1 MKNSTRL
8 FVCLLIVITLLVSAC
23 SKVNTGDESS
33 AGTSQVS
40 DSSSINS
47 DSSGNNESS
56 FEGTGEESHESN
68 ETSSYDN
75 EYLRSEVDFKD
86 ITYERPDFE
95 EILNRINLI
104 ESLYENRESPASVKE
119 AFDILDNQM
128 WQVSTAYGLLNVLQ
142 SLDTS
147 DEEIA
152 DEIILISDE
161 FTNIKQLYFGL
172 AVTLLDS
179 NIYDGIFEDLTGR
192 KGGNPLLRPFLRRRN
207 GRSYFPK
214 PSWKTSIRTLTPLW
228 SVWRVPK

>member
-1 MKNSTRL
+1 MTYCRKIFDFTIYDDTLYMFTARITDFRKGLLFMKNSTRL

-104 ESLYENRESPASVKE
+104 ESLYENRESR
-119 AFDILDNQM
+119 
-128 WQVSTAYGLLNVLQ
+128 QVS
-142 SLDTS
+142 
-147 DEEIA
+147 
-152 DEIILISDE
+152 
-161 FTNIKQLYFGL
+161 
-172 AVTLLDS
+172 
-179 NIYDGIFEDLTGR
+179 R
-192 KGGNPLLRPFLRRRN
+192 K
-207 GRSYFPK
+207 RSHP
-214 PSWKTSIRTLTPLW
+214 
-228 SVWRVPK
+228 